1 MSDFKD
7 FKLTNNDFVGHSIG
21 SLPKNTYVGSA
32 AMLKA
37 RFDASMLEVLVPAF
51 NAMLDNMSAEDAAEY
66 IFTKSGE
73 SVQIILDDILK
84 RLTQDEQTSST
95 AYALAESA
103 ERKAAGAVEAVNS
116 VRYQTD
122 QTTGQTAGIGEILA
136 NIYAYAYVEQALLE
150 TISGKADAAEKN
162 AAEAQIKA
170 TEALIRTEQPLYDPT
185 TGGEGTLQSIINTLY
200 EQVKPYPIEVSA
212 FNALMLEVEAFNA
225 RNMEVT
231 EFNRN
236 AGKILAAS

>member
-7 FKLTNNDFVGHSIG
+7 FKLTDNDFVGHSIG
-21 SLPKNTYVGSA
+21 SLPQNTYVGSA

-37 RFDASMLEVLVPAF
+37 RFDAAMLEVLVPAF
-51 NAMLDNMSAEDAAEY
+51 NAMLDNMGGQDAAAWIGTSGGGSIQEALDAAAAELAGVVA
-66 IFTKSGE
+66 KSN
-73 SVQIILDDILK
+73 
-84 RLTQDEQTSST
+84 T
-95 AYALAESA
+95 AYALAQSA
-103 ERKAAGAVEAVNS
+103 EQKATGAKEAVDS
-116 VRYQTD
+116 IRYQKD
-122 QTTGQTAGIGEILA
+122 PTTGETASIGEILA
-136 NIYAYAYVEQALLE
+136 NIYAYAYVEQALLKA
-150 TISGKADAAEKN
+150 ISGKADAAEKN

-170 TEALIRTEQPLYDPT
+170 TEALTRTEQPLYDPT
-185 TGGEGTLQSIINTLY
+185 TGGEGTIQSIINAMY
-200 EQVKPYPIEVSA
+200 DQVKPYPIEVSA